1 MATLITEDIA
11 QSIRSATGSL
21 REIAAQHGVSKSVVH
36 NIRAAAGIAPGP
48 RYRKPVIKVHRTAGR
63 PKGSP
68 NTPMTDDMRAAAVK
82 AYRDTGT
89 IIGTARTLGVATTTA
104 RRLLAGDLRRVSE
117 MASTEKAPGVNDCPD
132 FSIAAR
138 VGGPRVVVVDHDERD
153 ADRYTDHVIT
163 VRVFKP
169 AP

>member
-1 MATLITEDIA
+1 M
-11 QSIRSATGSL
+11 
-21 REIAAQHGVSKSVVH
+21 SKSAAH
-36 NIRAAAGIAPGP
+36 SIRAAAGVEPGP
-48 RYRKPVIKVHRTAGR
+48 RYRKPVVKVHRIAGR

-89 IIGTARTLGVATTTA
+89 IIGAARTLGVATTTA
-104 RRLLAGDLRRVSE
+104 RRLLAGDLRRASE
-117 MASTEKAPGVNDCPD
+117 MASTEKALGVNDCPD

-153 ADRYTDHVIT
+153 ADRYTDHIIT